1 MKRVGRYNVHSYN
14 DTAMLSG
21 NYCYYLVVIDKF
33 TPTNTYVGNK
43 SFYFSYPIAE
53 DEFTRESL
61 DALWELPEYSRI
73 TGKKVKVVW
82 EVRNKH

>member
-1 MKRVGRYNVHSYN
+1 MTRIGRYNITAHN
-14 DTAMLSG
+14 DTARFSKG
-21 NYCYYLVVIDKF
+21 YRYYLVEIDKF
-33 TPTNTYVGNK
+33 TPTNTYIGKK

-73 TGKKVKVVW
+73 TGK
-82 EVRNKH
+82 RLFGR

>member
-1 MKRVGRYNVHSYN
+1 MKQIGRYNVTVYN
-14 DTAMLSG
+14 DTAMFSEEF
-21 NYCYYLVVIDKF
+21 YYYVAIDKF
-33 TPTNTYVGNK
+33 TPTNIYVGK
-43 SFYFSYPIAE
+43 KTFYFSYPITE

-73 TGKKVKVVW
+73 TGKKVIW